1 MTSCTIDDTVI
12 DWVIDYPKAE
22 PVFRQFGIDYS
33 CGGKSLK
40 YACLQLGLDPQQ
52 VLSILHDII
61 EPSND
66 NETALA

>member
-1 MTSCTIDDTVI
+1 MTSYSIDDPVT
-12 DWVIDYPKAE
+12 DWVIDYPETEA
-22 PVFRQFGIDYS
+22 VFRQLGIDYS